1 MLITNLNLAN
11 YRSYT
16 TLDLQL
22 EGGVSIFVGK
32 NGEGKTNI
40 AESILYLTFL
50 NSHRA
55 SGNTPLIKLGNQSA
69 YIRAKIKYP
78 EREILVELEINGEK
92 ANRAKVNQNP
102 VRSQKEIFGI
112 VQTIYF
118 SPEDLDIV
126 RGDPSER
133 RRFIDQLLTLRSPRI
148 AGVITDY
155 ERAVKQRNSL
165 LKTRAS
171 NDALAPWDKQVADFG
186 GQLIALR
193 MAALVELKPLFN
205 QIYKE
210 ISDTKPA
217 EIIYKSSIE
226 NPSTDDKD
234 NTTKIME
241 KLINNRGAE
250 GASEAR
256 QKIGDPQSL
265 ESVLSEVISGRNW
278 GKGVAEGNLFSDW
291 QQIVGAEISEH
302 TTPISLVD
310 GRLTIQSS
318 STAWATQMRLMQN
331 ELLTTIS
338 NSAPGAL
345 VEELNVI
352 GPNAPSWKKG
362 LRSIKGAKGP
372 RDTYG

>member
-1 MLITNLNLAN
+1 MLITNLNLTN

-16 TLDLQL
+16 SLDLTLDP
-22 EGGVSIFVGK
+22 GVSIFVGK

-40 AESILYLTFL
+40 AEAVLYLTFL
-50 NSHRA
+50 SSHRA

-69 YIRAKIKYP
+69 YIRAKVKYP
-78 EREILVELEINGEK
+78 EREILVELEINSDK
-92 ANRAKVNQNP
+92 ANRAKVNQNQ

-148 AGVITDY
+148 AGVISDY

-171 NDALAPWDKQVADFG
+171 ADALNPWDKQVAELG
-186 GQLIALR
+186 GELITLR
-193 MAALVELKPLFN
+193 MLALDELKPIFN
-205 QIYKE
+205 QVYKD

-226 NPSTDDKD
+226 NPTLNQSE
-234 NTTKIME
+234 NSEKIIE

-250 GASEAR
+250 LDRGLTLTGPHRDDLLLMLGDHAVKGYASHGESWSIALSLKLATYNLLKLDGLSPILILDDVFSELDEERRERLAEIAKGADQTIITVAVENDLPKS
-256 QKIGDPQSL
+256 
-265 ESVLSEVISGRNW
+265 ISGI
-278 GKGVAEGNLFSDW
+278 KYLVKS
-291 QQIVGAEISEH
+291 GAVSK
-302 TTPISLVD
+302 L
-310 GRLTIQSS
+310 
-318 STAWATQMRLMQN
+318 
-331 ELLTTIS
+331 
-338 NSAPGAL
+338 
-345 VEELNVI
+345 
-352 GPNAPSWKKG
+352 
-362 LRSIKGAKGP
+362 
-372 RDTYG
+372 

>member
-1 MLITNLNLAN
+1 VLITNLNLAN
-11 YRSYT
+11 YRSYA

-69 YIRAKIKYP
+69 YVRAKVKYP

-133 RRFIDQLLTLRSPRI
+133 RRFIDQLLTLRSPRT

-226 NPSTDDKD
+226 NPSTDDKK

-250 GASEAR
+250 IDRGLTLCGPHRDDLTLMLGDHLVKGYASHGESWSIALSLKLATYNLLKSDGLSPILILDDVFSELDEDR
-256 QKIGDPQSL
+256 REKLAQIAQSAEQTL
-265 ESVLSEVISGRNW
+265 ITVAVESDLP
-278 GKGVAEGNLFSDW
+278 K
-291 QQIVGAEISEH
+291 
-302 TTPISLVD
+302 SL
-310 GRLTIQSS
+310 T
-318 STAWATQMRLMQN
+318 
-331 ELLTTIS
+331 
-338 NSAPGAL
+338 
-345 VEELNVI
+345 
-352 GPNAPSWKKG
+352 
-362 LRSIKGAKGP
+362 GAKFLVKNGSVSKI
-372 RDTYG
+372 